1 MSAPDEIERRGAAGG
16 LRASGRTLTGYAA
29 VFGTETRMGSFTERI
44 APGAFS
50 KSLASGRDILALLD
64 HRADVLLGRTA
75 SGTLKLT
82 EDAKGLR
89 FDLELP
95 DTQAGRD
102 LVALAERGDLGGMS
116 FGFIAEDEAWT
127 GNTRELRQVDLR
139 EVSVIQAF
147 PAYQQTEISL
157 RNKPAELSFWDSGD
171 VRGMWLDTCR

>member
-1 MSAPDEIERRGAAGG
+1 MKTPDIERRGAAGG

>member
-1 MSAPDEIERRGAAGG
+1 MTTPDIERRGAAGG

-116 FGFIAEDEAWT
+116 FGFIAEDEEWT

>member
-1 MSAPDEIERRGAAGG
+1 MKTPDIERRGAAGG

-116 FGFIAEDEAWT
+116 FGFIAEDEEWT

>member
-1 MSAPDEIERRGAAGG
+1 MTTPDIERRGAAGG
-16 LRASGRTLTGYAA
+16 LRASGRVLTGYAA

-157 RNKPAELSFWDSGD
+157 RNKPAELSFWESGD
-171 VRGMWLDTCR
+171 VRGMWLETCR

>member
-1 MSAPDEIERRGAAGG
+1 MTTPDIERRGAAGG

-116 FGFIAEDEAWT
+116 FGFIAEDEEWT

-157 RNKPAELSFWDSGD
+157 RNKPAELSFWEAGD
-171 VRGMWLDTCR
+171 VCGMWLDTCR